1 MWKNVL
7 KSIAYFRKKKI
18 KEYFIFE
25 GKKWISLTKTST
37 QKGSW
42 SLLPKNDGSWM
53 KATSRE
59 NVCNCELLDCLCGH
73 CFYSLHLNKA
83 RQTERLSKSQI
94 KWGLRSSLNPTRRF
108 GTAGY
113 LYVSA

>member
-42 SLLPKNDGSWM
+42 SLLPK
-53 KATSRE
+53 K
-59 NVCNCELLDCLCGH
+59 
-73 CFYSLHLNKA
+73 
-83 RQTERLSKSQI
+83 
-94 KWGLRSSLNPTRRF
+94 
-108 GTAGY
+108 
-113 LYVSA
+113 